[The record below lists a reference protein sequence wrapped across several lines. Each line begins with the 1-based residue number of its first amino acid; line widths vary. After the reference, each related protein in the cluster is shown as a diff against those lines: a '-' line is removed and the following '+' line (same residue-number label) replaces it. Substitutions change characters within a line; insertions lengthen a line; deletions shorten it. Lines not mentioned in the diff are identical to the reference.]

1 MTHHHQHTEES
12 PPRSS
17 RTKWIFIGFLAV
29 VGFFLFTEH
38 RAHLYGA
45 LPYLLILA
53 CPLMHL
59 FHGHG
64 NHGGS
69 HQDHDRSPNNG
80 ASPNQGSPTHDHGR
94 NQS

>member
-1 MTHHHQHTEES
+1 MAHDHQHSNE
-12 PPRSS
+12 PPQRSNLG
-17 RTKWIFIGFLAV
+17 KWIFIGFLAV
-29 VGFFLFTEH
+29 AGFFLFTEH

-45 LPYLLILA
+45 LPFLLILA

-69 HQDHDRSPNNG
+69 QQGNDSTAINDRPAGKS
-80 ASPNQGSPTHDHGR
+80 SQVHDHGR
-94 NQS
+94 DQS